1 MLIKEYLL
9 DANIVIRIW
18 DTYPKL
24 FDSMEKTKEVDFKI
38 TRNIAIEVSKKEF
51 KDYNG
56 VPVLSNRFLKLLEH
70 IVDDIEINLEEKTN
84 NSSIK
89 YDSIKN
95 LYYINENKISAND
108 YNLICFCKSNDK
120 YLLVTEDKFLLQSAR
135 IVIESSRILS
145 FKEFIEQLEKLNI
158 PY

>member
-9 DANIVIRIW
+9 DANIVIKIW
-18 DTYPKL
+18 NTHPKL
-24 FDSMEKTKEVDFKI
+24 FDAMEKTEEVDFKI
-38 TRNIAIEVSKKEF
+38 NRDIAIEVSKKEF

-70 IVDDIEINLEEKTN
+70 MVDDIGVNLEEKFN

-95 LYYINENKISAND
+95 LYYINDNKISAND
-108 YNLICFCKSNDK
+108 YKLICVCKSNDK
-120 YLLVTEDKFLLQSAR
+120 YILVSDDKFLLQSAR
-135 IVIESSRILS
+135 IVIDSSRILT
-145 FKEFIEQLEKLNI
+145 FKEFMEQLKQLNI
-158 PY
+158 SY

>member
-9 DANIVIRIW
+9 DANIVIKIW

-24 FDSMEKTKEVDFKI
+24 FDAMEKTEEVDFKI

-70 IVDDIEINLEEKTN
+70 MVDDIEVNLKEKFN

-89 YDSIKN
+89 HNSIKN

-120 YLLVTEDKFLLQSAR
+120 YILVTEDKFLLQSAR
-135 IVIESSRILS
+135 IVIDSSRILS
-145 FKEFIEQLEKLNI
+145 FKEFMEQLEKLNI